1 LDDTLMTML
10 KGLERDGFKIKRNVF
25 VQPANAVSLDRVSK
39 RRLTICNLFV
49 NHELS
54 IDAIVRVLDEDYG
67 RVVVVLIEQG
77 LLHERRKTR
86 REPAQPR
93 RAPLRKY

>member
-1 LDDTLMTML
+1 MSMVE
-10 KGLERDGFKIKRNVF
+10 GLERDGFKIRRNAF
-25 VQPANAVSLDRVSK
+25 VQPPNAVSLDPISK

-49 NHELS
+49 NHKLS
-54 IDAIVRVLDEDYG
+54 IGDIVRVLDEDYG

-86 REPAQPR
+86 REPVQPR
-93 RAPLRKY
+93 RALLRRY